1 MCMDML
7 HVHLLMSENKELY
20 DGTMAT
26 SAYSYTEGVIEDQGG
41 KGPVI
46 LIRHDTVTICCL

>member
-41 KGPVI
+41 
-46 LIRHDTVTICCL
+46 